1 MTVRIDSMVAQSGM
15 TQSEGDAL
23 SDEVAA
29 SEGERTVAFLLSLRA
44 LGVRDLAVLRAME
57 KVSRERFAP
66 TRFADLSRQDVSVP
80 LPCGQTMTAP
90 HTVAAMLGAL
100 DMQSGLR
107 VLEVG
112 TGSGYVTALLAAM
125 GGEVVSLERYR
136 TLALAA
142 HERVAGSGLDS
153 ALRAAIEIRQADGFQ
168 PDRSLG
174 RFDRILVNG
183 VTNLVPEALLSL
195 LSPGGRLVGA
205 LRVEGAV
212 RRVVVTR
219 AQDGGFDHVPGPAMR
234 LPPLVPGM
242 AQAL

>member
-1 MTVRIDSMVAQSGM
+1 MSA
-15 TQSEGDAL
+15 
-23 SDEVAA
+23 DEA
-29 SEGERTVAFLLSLRA
+29 SSAGERTVAFLLSLRA
-44 LGVRDLAVLRAME
+44 QGVRDLTVLRAME
-57 KVSRERFAP
+57 RVSRERFAP
-66 TRFADLSRQDVSVP
+66 TRFADLARQDVSVP

-100 DMQSGLR
+100 DMQQAVR
-107 VLEVG
+107 VLEIG

-142 HERVAGSGLDS
+142 HERITGSGQEQRVD
-153 ALRAAIEIRQADGFQ
+153 LRHADGFQ
-168 PDRSLG
+168 PDRTLG

-183 VTNLVPEALLSL
+183 VAQSIPEALLAR

-205 LRVEGAV
+205 LRVEGAA

-219 AQDGGFDHVPGPAMR
+219 LADGSVDHALGPPLR
-234 LPPLVPGM
+234 LPPLAPGL
-242 AQAL
+242 ARAL

>member
-1 MTVRIDSMVAQSGM
+1 M
-15 TQSEGDAL
+15 SEEAP
-23 SDEVAA
+23 A

-44 LGVRDLAVLRAME
+44 QGVRDLTVLRAME
-57 KVSRERFAP
+57 RVSRERFAP
-66 TRFADLSRQDVSVP
+66 ARFADLARQDVSVP

-90 HTVAAMLGAL
+90 HTVANLLGAL
-100 DMQSGLR
+100 DMQPSVR

-142 HERVAGSGLDS
+142 HERIAGSGVEANAD
-153 ALRAAIEIRQADGFQ
+153 LRHADGFQ
-168 PDRSLG
+168 PDRTLG

-183 VTNLVPEALLSL
+183 VANAVPEALLMR
-195 LSPGGRLVGA
+195 LSPGGLLVGA
-205 LRVEGAV
+205 LRVEGAA

-219 AQDGGFDHVPGPAMR
+219 LADGGFDHSLGPPVR
-234 LPPLVPGM
+234 LPPLVPGL
-242 AQAL
+242 ARAL

>member
-1 MTVRIDSMVAQSGM
+1 M
-15 TQSEGDAL
+15 
-23 SDEVAA
+23 SDELPA

-44 LGVRDLAVLRAME
+44 QGVRDLTVLRAME
-57 KVSRERFAP
+57 KVARERFAP
-66 TRFADLSRQDVSVP
+66 SRFADLARQDVSVP

-90 HTVAAMLGAL
+90 HTVAALLTAL
-100 DMQSGLR
+100 DMQAGAR
-107 VLEVG
+107 VLEIG

-142 HERVAGSGLDS
+142 HERVAGSGYGS
-153 ALRAAIEIRQADGFQ
+153 CVELRHADGLQ
-168 PDRSLG
+168 PDRTLG

-183 VTNLVPEALLSL
+183 VTAAIPEALLTR

-205 LRVEGAV
+205 LRVAGAA

-219 AQDGGFDHVPGPAMR
+219 QADGEFDHVPGPPLR
-234 LPPLVPGM
+234 LPPLVPGL
-242 AQAL
+242 ARAL

>member
-1 MTVRIDSMVAQSGM
+1 MSVELPG
-15 TQSEGDAL
+15 
-23 SDEVAA
+23 

-44 LGVRDLAVLRAME
+44 QGVRDLAVLRAME
-57 KVSRERFAP
+57 KVPRERFAP
-66 TRFADLSRQDVSVP
+66 TRFADLARQDVSVP

-90 HTVAAMLGAL
+90 HTVANLVSAL
-100 DMQSGLR
+100 DMQASAR

-112 TGSGYVTALLAAM
+112 TGSGYVAALLAAM

-142 HERVAGSGLDS
+142 HERIAGSGYAQAVD
-153 ALRAAIEIRQADGFQ
+153 LRHADGFQ
-168 PDRSLG
+168 PDRTLG

-183 VTNLVPEALLSL
+183 VANAIPEALLL
-195 LSPGGRLVGA
+195 RLSPGGRLVGA
-205 LRVEGAV
+205 LRVEGVA

-219 AQDGGFDHVPGPAMR
+219 AADGIAFDHALGPVVR
-234 LPPLVPGM
+234 LPPLAPGL

>member
-1 MTVRIDSMVAQSGM
+1 MTGSAGEDIG
-15 TQSEGDAL
+15 E
-23 SDEVAA
+23 EAA

-44 LGVRDLAVLRAME
+44 QGVRDLAVLRAME

-66 TRFADLSRQDVSVP
+66 ARFADLARQDVSVP

-100 DMQSGLR
+100 DMQGGLR

-112 TGSGYVTALLAAM
+112 TGSGYVAALLAAM

-142 HERVAGSGLDS
+142 HERLEGSGF
-153 ALRAAIEIRQADGFQ
+153 AQAVAIRHADGFQ
-168 PDRSLG
+168 PDRTLG

-183 VTNLVPEALLSL
+183 VANAVPEALLL
-195 LSPGGRLVGA
+195 RLSPGGRLVGA
-205 LRVEGAV
+205 LRVEGAA

-219 AQDGGFDHVPGPAMR
+219 GQDGGFDHLPGPAVR
-234 LPPLVPGM
+234 LPPLAPGL